1 MIVQLISLPFI
12 LLQGFL
18 HKSIVIVSCLSILFT
33 LFNSVGIIK
42 RLLQIYIEYEV
53 SRGANGAP
61 ITISNIQ
68 FQIFNFKSLRSTIV
82 LHDFVIHTPSQN
94 KWRWESPLIARV
106 GYARITVNPFSFIDL
121 PPSWKQYL
129 GIRTRSVK
137 DIYTVEIKDVQVF
150 VEKRRNVFNF
160 HLLDERLDLPD
171 ADEVLDSLRDK
182 TSDGKSDEV
191 ISTDAQM
198 SGASLPQSTSGAT
211 GEGIPKDNIS
221 SLTKKQSEEEDL
233 EGAKKAD
240 ELVTSIVKAV
250 SSLGRAANEGGTEG
264 LSNALRN
271 QKDGFV
277 RYDLRSILCIMN
289 VHAANEKHPFTYT
302 QYQSFEE
309 GTGHGGAECQRQ

>member
-1 MIVQLISLPFI
+1 MIVQLISLPFV

-33 LFNSVGIIK
+33 LLNSVGIIK

-53 SRGANGAP
+53 SRGINGAP

-68 FQIFNFKSLRSTIV
+68 FQILNFKSLRSTII

-106 GYARITVNPFSFIDL
+106 GYARITVNPFSFIDI
-121 PPSWKQYL
+121 PPSWKQCL
-129 GIRTRSVK
+129 GIQRKTRSVK

-171 ADEVLDSLRDK
+171 ADEVIDSLRGLNSLRDTK
-182 TSDGKSDEV
+182 TSSTSTSDGKSDEV

-198 SGASLPQSTSGAT
+198 QMQMPGASLSQSTSGAT
-211 GEGIPKDNIS
+211 VEGIPKDNIS
-221 SLTKKQSEEEDL
+221 SLAEKTSEEEDL

-277 RYDLRSILCIMN
+277 RYDLRSIL
-289 VHAANEKHPFTYT
+289 VSYNEC
-302 QYQSFEE
+302 
-309 GTGHGGAECQRQ
+309 ACC